1 MKVKYTTVTEPIG
14 KTNNLSEIFISTKT
28 KPNLGDQDASSSSL
42 LDLFLGG
49 VREVF
54 SFDDDRLL
62 WQNTLS
68 QNLMITAAKNIDNR
82 GLILGFLVFDA
93 SLFWNEGPQLVE
105 VNGGLEQGVPSNVEV
120 SHTDLKFTMLSII
133 DSFINEVI

>member
-1 MKVKYTTVTEPIG
+1 MYLNNQSENTTMKVKYTTVTEPIG

-49 VREVF
+49 VGEVF

-62 WQNTLS
+62 W
-68 QNLMITAAKNIDNR
+68 
-82 GLILGFLVFDA
+82 
-93 SLFWNEGPQLVE
+93 
-105 VNGGLEQGVPSNVEV
+105 
-120 SHTDLKFTMLSII
+120 
-133 DSFINEVI
+133 